1 MGHIFT
7 QHVYARKPLR
17 RLKTSWMNGEEKED
31 KVREKKEGVRCLD
44 KYYMLVPLEAL
55 KCLGVRVR
63 ADAWALS

>member
-17 RLKTSWMNGEEKED
+17 RLKTSWINGEEKED
-31 KVREKKEGVRCLD
+31 KVWKKKREFDD